1 MSEIQTYDRNHLL
14 KIMGEHKIKLSS
26 VCMMDD
32 NYVYLDAN
40 KAPQFFWELSTQV
53 IDTLKGWQAQYR
65 DCDKYSRVVQA
76 IAQMSHALQWGEK
89 NSKPAGL
96 ALGVFNYMQKNAGG
110 HSINCALVKTPG
122 KDEFDLR
129 FFEPQTAEELFLT
142 PQEIASAFLI
152 LL

>member
-1 MSEIQTYDRNHLL
+1 MSEIQTYDRNHVL
-14 KIMGEHKIKLSS
+14 KVIGDRKIRLSS
-26 VCMMDD
+26 VCLMDD

-65 DCDKYSRVVQA
+65 DCDKYSRVVQSLG
-76 IAQMSHALQWGEK
+76 QMSHALQWGEK

-96 ALGVFNYMQKNAGG
+96 ALGVFNYKSLKAGN
-110 HSINCALVKTPG
+110 HSINCALVKVAG
-122 KDEFDLR
+122 KNEFDLK

-142 PQEIASAFLI
+142 PAEIQSAFLI